1 MNETILK
8 VIKQEDYDR
17 YVFLFYKNNEI
28 IGINFHQGIDKIEYD
43 FAEPCPHLSEIFKR
57 LTYHNDKYAS
67 TDWDVR
73 VNKSIAIYIRAF
85 IFNDADEYISVD
97 KINEIKTDLNN
108 ILKKLNY

>member
-43 FAEPCPHLSEIFKR
+43 FADP
-57 LTYHNDKYAS
+57 
-67 TDWDVR
+67 
-73 VNKSIAIYIRAF
+73 
-85 IFNDADEYISVD
+85 
-97 KINEIKTDLNN
+97 
-108 ILKKLNY
+108 